1 MTYSYTPVPILA
13 NGNGM
18 DLDVINTLANNDE
31 YFNRVVSNISYRWLG
46 NKPISNSG
54 GVDRI
59 TVQSGTVAIA
69 PFKGDKDIN
78 VSLNR
83 AAANNNY
90 PVTLGLRHGRGVQAT
105 YTVFGQTNKGF
116 QVRISPV
123 KPNIVYSSVHL
134 TWIAI
139 VPIAG

>member
-13 NGNGM
+13 NGSGM
-18 DLDVINTLANNDE
+18 DLDVINTLASNDE

-46 NKPISNSG
+46 NDPISNSG
-54 GVDRI
+54 GVHRI

-69 PFKGDKDIN
+69 PFKGDKVVN

-83 AAANNNY
+83 AAVNNDF
-90 PVTLGLRHGRGVQAT
+90 PITVSLRHGKAVQAT
-105 YTVFGQTNKGF
+105 YCISGQTSKGF
-116 QVRISPV
+116 QVRVSPV
-123 KPNIVYSSVHL
+123 KPNIVNSSVHL